1 VPAVDPRL
9 LRASPAA
16 RRFAIA
22 CVPLGLATAVAVI
35 AQAVLLGRIVA
46 DVFLDGH
53 TLSAEMPLLV
63 GLAAASIARGV
74 LAWGFEAGG
83 HLAAASATSELR
95 GRVVGHVL
103 LARPAD
109 PGEATGEVAASVLH
123 GVDALDPYFAK
134 YLPQLAMAASVP
146 AAILVWVA
154 LHDLDS
160 AAVML
165 VTLPLIPVFGVL
177 VGKASA
183 RRAQARYAALSRL
196 GGHFLDVVRGLPTL
210 RAFNRGRAQ
219 VGRLSETAD
228 AYRRETMGTLRVA
241 FLSAFVLE
249 LAAMIGTALVAVE
262 IGIRLDDGR
271 IALAT
276 AFAVLVLTPELYAPL
291 RSAAAQFHAS
301 TDGIAA
307 ADALL
312 SRLDAPP
319 AVPFPAAAA
328 VEPLDPR
335 DVPVRLRSISFTYP
349 GRDSEALADVNLALS
364 PGERVAVVGPSGSG
378 KSTLIRL
385 LLRFDRPGRGRILVG
400 GIDLDD
406 VDPDAWRRLV
416 AWLPQRPQLGAG
428 TIADAIGLGDPT
440 ASRRRVVDAAR
451 MAGAHTFVAE
461 LPEGYNTRVGDG
473 GAGLSAGQVRRIAM
487 ARALLRDAALLL
499 LDEPTTNLDAA
510 SAGRIGDTLATLPRA
525 ATVLLAT
532 HDLVLAD
539 RVADRVV
546 WMRDGSIE
554 AITPGA
560 AHDRVEEEP

>member
-22 CVPLGLATAVAVI
+22 CVPLGVATAAAVI

-46 DVFLDGH
+46 DVFLDGR

-63 GLAAASIARGV
+63 GLAAASVARGV

-83 HLAAASATSELR
+83 HLAAASATSDLR
-95 GRVVGHVL
+95 RQVVGHVL
-103 LARPAD
+103 LTRPAD
-109 PGEATGEVAASVLH
+109 PGEATGDVAAAVLH

-134 YLPQLAMAASVP
+134 YLPQLALAASVP

-183 RRAQARYAALSRL
+183 RRAEARYAALSRL

-219 VGRLSETAD
+219 VGRLAQTAD

-312 SRLDAPP
+312 SRLEMPP
-319 AVPFPAAAA
+319 PVPFPEAP

-335 DVPVRLRSISFTYP
+335 DVPVRLRSVSFTYP
-349 GRDSEALADVNLALS
+349 GRDAEALADVNLALS

-406 VDPDAWRRLV
+406 VDPDPWRQLV

-428 TIADAIGLGDPT
+428 TIADAIGLGDPA
-440 ASRRRVVDAAR
+440 ASRRRVVEAAR
-451 MAGAHTFVAE
+451 RAGAHTFVAE

-510 SAGRIGDTLATLPRA
+510 SAGRIGDALAALPRG
-525 ATVLLAT
+525 ATMLLAT
-532 HDLVLAD
+532 HDLALAD

>member
-1 VPAVDPRL
+1 VPAFDPRL

-16 RRFAIA
+16 RRFAAA
-22 CVPLGLATAVAVI
+22 CVPLGLATAAAVI
-35 AQAVLLGRIVA
+35 AQAALLGKIVA

-53 TLSAEMPLLV
+53 GLSAEMPLLI
-63 GLAAASIARGV
+63 GLAAASIARGL

-83 HLAAASATSELR
+83 HLAAASATTALR
-95 GRVVGHVL
+95 RRVVGHVL
-103 LARPAD
+103 VARPAD
-109 PGEATGEVAASVLH
+109 PGESTGDVAAAALH

-134 YLPQLAMAASVP
+134 YLPQLALAASVP
-146 AAILVWVA
+146 AAILLWVA
-154 LHDLDS
+154 FHDLDS
-160 AAVML
+160 AVVML

-183 RRAQARYAALSRL
+183 RRAEARYAALSRL

-312 SRLDAPP
+312 SRLETPP
-319 AVPFPAAAA
+319 AVTVPAHA
-328 VEPLDPR
+328 VDPLDPR
-335 DVPVRLRSISFTYP
+335 DVPVRLRGVSFTYP
-349 GRDSEALADVNLALS
+349 GRDAEALADVNLALS
-364 PGERVAVVGPSGSG
+364 PGERVALVGPSGSG

-385 LLRFDRPGRGRILVG
+385 LLRFDRPGRGRVLAG

-428 TIADAIGLGDPT
+428 SIADAIALGDPA
-440 ASRRRVVDAAR
+440 ASRRRVVEAAR
-451 MAGAHTFVAE
+451 RAGAHAFVAD

-473 GAGLSAGQVRRIAM
+473 GAGLSAGQVRRVAL
-487 ARALLRDAALLL
+487 ARALHRDAALLL
-499 LDEPTTNLDAA
+499 LDEPTTNLDPA
-510 SAGRIGDTLATLPRA
+510 SAARIGDALAALPLG
-525 ATVLLAT
+525 ATVLVAT
-532 HDLVLAD
+532 HDLALAD

-546 WMRDGSIE
+546 WMRDGRIE

-560 AHDRVEEEP
+560 ARDRVEEEP